1 MQHQMIRIGRIF
13 KIPVGIDYSWFFIE
27 IIVAWML
34 STGYFPHEFPGWS
47 KALYWSA
54 GIITSIL
61 LFASVLLHEIGHA
74 LVARLFKIEVKN
86 IRLLIFGG
94 VAQFEKEPEK
104 AAPEF
109 WIAAAGPVVNLILA
123 GLLYSLLPL
132 MVHMVHNEVLASVC
146 KYLAYINLILGL
158 FNLIPGFPLDGG
170 RVLRAM
176 FLVVNHDFR
185 KSTIIAASIGRLIG
199 FLFIILGFMMSVGG
213 NIMDG
218 LWLIFI
224 GWFLD
229 TSASAQIQRGNLRSI
244 LMNYRVQDAMNPNY
258 AVIPSDET
266 IKTLMDYH
274 IIGEGRRYIVVEEGK
289 QPAGL
294 LTLHHVRHIP
304 QEQWEELHVK
314 DSYLPFSQ
322 LRTLEPKT
330 NLWEAFNEMQSD
342 GVNQLPVIQ
351 KGRLVGILSREDL
364 LSYLK
369 NIEGK

>member
-47 KALYWSA
+47 KTLYWSA

-94 VAQFEKEPEK
+94 VAQFEQEPEK

-109 WIAAAGPVVNLILA
+109 WIAAAGPVVNLLLA

-132 MVHMVHNEVLASVC
+132 LAHQQVLEGIC

-185 KSTIIAASIGRLIG
+185 KSTIVAATIGRLIG

-213 NIMDG
+213 LLMDG

-244 LMNYRVQDAMNPNY
+244 LLNYRVQDAMNPNY
-258 AVIPSDET
+258 AVIPGDES
-266 IKTLMDYH
+266 IRTLMDFH
-274 IIGEGRRYIVVEEGK
+274 IIGEGRRYIVVEEEH
-289 QPAGL
+289 QPVGL

-304 QEQWEELHVK
+304 QEQWDELRVR

-322 LRTLEPKT
+322 LRTLSPQT

-351 KGRLVGILSREDL
+351 DGRLLGILSREDL

-369 NIEGK
+369 TIETK